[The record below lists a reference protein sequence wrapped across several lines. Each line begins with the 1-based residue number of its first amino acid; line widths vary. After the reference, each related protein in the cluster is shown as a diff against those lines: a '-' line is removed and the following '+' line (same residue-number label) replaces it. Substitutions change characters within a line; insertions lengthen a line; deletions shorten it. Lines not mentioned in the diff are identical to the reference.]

1 MIDKF
6 FIQTNDTVLGFMSE
20 IAKSKEV
27 FSAFS
32 RREIDNYFVCFYAT
46 KTEIVLLCIDNW
58 NVENGTMEYAD
69 KCVARLTLNSPAK
82 YL

>member
-6 FIQTNDTVLGFMSE
+6 FIQTNDTVLDFIPE

-27 FSAFS
+27 FSSFS
-32 RREIDNYFVCFYAT
+32 WREIDNYLVCFYAT

-58 NVENGTMEYAD
+58 NVEDGTMEYAD
-69 KCVARLTLNSPAK
+69 KGVARLTLSK
-82 YL
+82 DD